1 MPVVRVT
8 GVLPQLRTLKLA
20 GALMS
25 YHSFFR
31 KGSILWEEGRG
42 SGQPSNPLSRLCSAG
57 WSFFEIVR
65 HLHFLSLSLLALGQT
80 LVLANRHL
88 PSRGALLRR
97 ESQAWRVSWRVVPRV
112 APARGG
118 YAGALPEPPACY
130 AAARGAAG
138 ELGCTGDGGRRHLD
152 GRLPLAQ
159 RRGWG
164 RN

>member
-97 ESQAWRVSWRVVPRV
+97 ESQAWRLSWRVVPRV

-118 YAGALPEPPACY
+118 CAGALPEPPACY

-138 ELGCTGDGGRRHLD
+138 ELGCTGDGGRRHL
-152 GRLPLAQ
+152 
-159 RRGWG
+159 
-164 RN
+164 